1 MKHCNIHGEA
11 EFILV
16 DYLLIRYECSKCL
29 MSKTVSIEEKEK
41 ETGKIIKVDFKNKV
55 WED

>member
-1 MKHCNIHGEA
+1 MKTCSIHGET

-29 MSKTVSIEEKEK
+29 MSKTIEL
-41 ETGKIIKVDFKNKV
+41 ETPKDNIIKVDFRKKL
-55 WED
+55 